1 MQHAK
6 QLKADGTVEYGI
18 KNSKFLAITHGLIY
32 ISAAVEAFIRIHLT
46 SLIAHWL
53 NHIDR
58 RLYHVIY
65 SHKDTR
71 AYLDIEIIYTAKSPY
86 YQIRII

>member
-1 MQHAK
+1 MILTILLIFFCIRLISLKISMQHAK

-53 NHIDR
+53 NHIDH
-58 RLYHVIY
+58 RLYHAIY
-65 SHKDTR
+65 SH
-71 AYLDIEIIYTAKSPY
+71 
-86 YQIRII
+86 